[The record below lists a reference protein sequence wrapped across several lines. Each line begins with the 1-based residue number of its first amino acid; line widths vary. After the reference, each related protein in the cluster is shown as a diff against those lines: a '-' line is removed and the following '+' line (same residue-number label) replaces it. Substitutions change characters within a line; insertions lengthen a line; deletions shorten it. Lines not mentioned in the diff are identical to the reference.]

1 MPVKVG
7 GSYVSEAAYSYAK
20 AQMDEGNV
28 DSSVM
33 KSLSEK
39 FSKLKFST
47 GTKPFS
53 GTGTN
58 NVSISPKILKQMEKD
73 PEKRLEYEALIYDIS
88 NTDLAQG
95 RNPKSAGWIIGDDGG
110 LSAWSVSGQDTRNQS
125 SVKRTGARNWW
136 RELLENP
143 HKKPKKSRAL
153 KEAQEKLLEKS
164 KERAEQQ
171 RADERKAAALVDITV
186 NGREAFTLGQTN
198 LVKNSFADSNELT
211 KYLFQNYDIVKRGMT
226 KISSKYLRDCVQDE
240 DKLQSLFENLSAADS
255 VLKERQGEI
264 GFQGMKVTI
273 DENGEVIME
282 SSKSTIGFNGEK
294 IRRQMAAAATQ
305 GDMKAVLALLEQDIQ
320 ELEDGLKQNMCDA
333 AEVEKAK
340 ELLEEAKQRMASL
353 PNRAP
358 TPAEQSRMSVN
369 LLI

>member
-20 AQMDEGNV
+20 AQMDEGN
-28 DSSVM
+28 SESGVM

-39 FSKLKFST
+39 FPNLKFSV

-53 GTGTN
+53 GAGTN

-88 NTDLAQG
+88 HTDLAQG
-95 RNPKSAGWIIGDDGG
+95 RNLKSAGWIIGDDGG
-110 LSAWSVSGQDTRNQS
+110 LSAWSISGQDTRKES
-125 SVKRTGARNWW
+125 SVKRTGEKNWW
-136 RELLENP
+136 RALLEKP
-143 HKKPKKSRAL
+143 HKKKSGAW

-164 KERAEQQ
+164 KERAEQ
-171 RADERKAAALVDITV
+171 RLAEEKKSAALVDISV
-186 NGREAFTLGQTN
+186 DGRAALALGQTN
-198 LVKNSFADSNELT
+198 PAKSAFADSDELT
-211 KYLFQNYDIVKRGMT
+211 KYLFQNYNVVKMGMT
-226 KISSKYLRDCVQDE
+226 KISSQYLRACVQDE
-240 DKLQSLFENLSAADS
+240 DKLKSLFENLSAADS
-255 VLKERQGEI
+255 AYKERQGEI

-273 DENGEVIME
+273 DENGEVTME
-282 SSKSTIGFNGEK
+282 SSKSTVTINEEK
-294 IRRQMAAAATQ
+294 RRRQIAAAATQ
-305 GDMKAVLALLEQDIQ
+305 GDLKAIMTLLEQDLQ
-320 ELEDGLKQNMCDA
+320 EVEDGLKQNMCDA

-340 ELLEEAKQRMASL
+340 KLLEEAKQKMASL

-369 LLI
+369 MLI

>member
-136 RELLENP
+136 RELL
-143 HKKPKKSRAL
+143 
-153 KEAQEKLLEKS
+153 
-164 KERAEQQ
+164 
-171 RADERKAAALVDITV
+171 
-186 NGREAFTLGQTN
+186 
-198 LVKNSFADSNELT
+198 
-211 KYLFQNYDIVKRGMT
+211 QNYDIVKRGMT

-273 DENGEVIME
+273 DENGEVTME